1 MGSETVK
8 TRMQVSGLGIGQ
20 TVSTLYKNEGIG
32 AFWKGILFAYG
43 REISYTSIK
52 LGGTFTITLCVPWV
66 VCLFVYVGFE
76 SAHRKSVMVHRTS
89 HWPFAVPPDLCSIRT
104 GP

>member
-1 MGSETVK
+1 
-8 TRMQVSGLGIGQ
+8 MQVSGLGIGE

-52 LGGTFTITLCVPWV
+52 LGGTFMLRYVHV
-66 VCLFVYVGFE
+66 LMSSCLFV
-76 SAHRKSVMVHRTS
+76 
-89 HWPFAVPPDLCSIRT
+89 LC
-104 GP
+104 